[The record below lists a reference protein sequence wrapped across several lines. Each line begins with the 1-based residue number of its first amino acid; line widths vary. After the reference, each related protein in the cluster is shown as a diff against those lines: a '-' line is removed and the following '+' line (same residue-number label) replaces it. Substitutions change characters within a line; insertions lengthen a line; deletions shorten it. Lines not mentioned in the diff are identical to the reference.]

1 MAEAPESPKEKN
13 KNKQHRKEKPWDTDD
28 IDQWKVDPFKPEDNK
43 GGTFSEESSFAT
55 LFPKYREKYLREVW
69 SAVTKALEVHGV
81 ACTLDLIH
89 GSMSVRTTRK
99 TYDPYIILKARDM
112 IKLMARGVALS
123 QAVKILQDDIACD
136 IIKISNV
143 VRNKE
148 RFVKRRQRII
158 GPDGSTLKAIELL
171 TNCYVLVQG
180 STVSVMGPYKSLK
193 EVRRI
198 VLDCMKNIHP
208 IYRIK
213 ELMIRRE
220 LAKDPKLATESWDRF
235 LPQFR
240 KRHLKTS
247 EKTAKKNDKIQQKE
261 EARKAVGLNV
271 EEGSS
276 SQPEKKKVYTPF
288 PPPQQP
294 RKVDLQLESG
304 EYFLKP
310 SEKAEKEAEK
320 RKQKQLE
327 VLEKRKAERAEAF
340 VAPAETAAPTV
351 EEKKKKRKRA
361 AVEMEKEMD
370 AEEVGGD
377 ETKKKRKKEKE
388 KRRPESS

>member
-1 MAEAPESPKEKN
+1 MSDEEVVVSKN
-13 KNKQHRKEKPWDTDD
+13 KAHRKDKPWDTDD
-28 IDQWKVDPFKPEDNK
+28 IDHWKVDPFTPTDNK

-55 LFPKYREKYLREVW
+55 LFPKYREKYLKEVW
-69 SAVTKALEVHGV
+69 GAVTRALDHHGV
-81 ACTLDLIH
+81 ACTLDLVH

-112 IKLMARGVALS
+112 IKLLSRGVAVS
-123 QAVKILQDDIACD
+123 QAVKILDDNMACD
-136 IIKISNV
+136 IIKIGSL

-171 TNCYVLVQG
+171 TQCYVLVQG

-220 LAKDPKLATESWDRF
+220 LAKDPKLANESWDRF
-235 LPQFR
+235 LPAFR

-247 EKTAKKNDKIQQKE
+247 EKTAKKNERAAAKG
-261 EARKAVGLNV
+261 EARAAAGL
-271 EEGSS
+271 E
-276 SQPEKKKVYTPF
+276 PEKKREKKVYTPF

-310 SEKAEKEAEK
+310 REREAKEAQK
-320 RKQKQLE
+320 RKEKQAD
-327 VLEKRKAERAEAF
+327 VAAQRQAERAGAF
-340 VAPAETAAPTV
+340 VAPAEEAAPTV
-351 EEKKKKRKRA
+351 EEKRKRKRHGEDA
-361 AVEMEKEMD
+361 QEATGKKVKKSKA
-370 AEEVGGD
+370 AEETPAG
-377 ETKKKRKKEKE
+377 ETEAKKRKKKHRHAEE
-388 KRRPESS
+388 DE